1 MAVSAAAAGVASS
14 CGVQPGPLATIG
26 TSSFCEAATPAS
38 DAACGGA
45 AENRIPFTP
54 ARRNAATW
62 PVMSVSAGVIF
73 CSAIFR
79 PCLPAAYLEPFSAFS
94 P

>member
-1 MAVSAAAAGVASS
+1 MASSASAAGVVSS

-38 DAACGGA
+38 EAACGGA
-45 AENRIPFTP
+45 ALNRIAFTP
-54 ARRNAATW
+54 AFLNAAAW
-62 PVMSVSAGVIF
+62 PVMSWSAGVIF
-73 CSAIFR
+73 CSTIFR
-79 PCLPAAYLEPFSAFS
+79 PCLSAANFEPFSAFS